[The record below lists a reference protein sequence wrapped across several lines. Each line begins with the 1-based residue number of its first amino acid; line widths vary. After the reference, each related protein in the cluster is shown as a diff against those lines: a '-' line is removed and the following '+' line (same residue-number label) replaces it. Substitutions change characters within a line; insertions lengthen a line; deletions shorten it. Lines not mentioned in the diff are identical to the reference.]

1 MSEHYWALP
10 LWVLGPLIEAC
21 EGGVGGVAKSSFL
34 PKGQASGETGRS
46 TGANVVIS
54 VCRADRGGGS
64 VSQAQSVMHPGVYGG
79 ARHWAGPGP
88 SSSAEEE
95 RSTLEAAEHGG

>member
-1 MSEHYWALP
+1 M
-10 LWVLGPLIEAC
+10 
-21 EGGVGGVAKSSFL
+21 AKSSFL
-34 PKGQASGETGRS
+34 PKGQASGETGRR

-54 VCRADRGGGS
+54 VCRADPGGGS

-88 SSSAEEE
+88 SNSAEEE